1 MARTIN
7 EILDEMLL
15 EKQTMA
21 TLNAMQPNIDNT
33 QTLLT
38 DLTSASKVAVWRL
51 MFFVMAV
58 GIWMHEKR
66 FDDHVDWI
74 NARALELIVGTPQWY
89 HKKALEFQY
98 GDALVLVQN
107 QFGGEYKY
115 AAVNEALKIVKLV
128 SVNEIGGQLF
138 LKVAKLDGSGEP
150 EPLTTLEL
158 DGFIAYMQKLKFA
171 GVIITCVS
179 RVPDLLRVQYR
190 VYVDPLLINANGEL
204 ISNTSIRPIDVAI
217 TDYCKGLPFNGVF
230 SITELTDKIQNVTGV
245 VNPVFE
251 NASAQYGVN
260 PFVALG
266 DYYNPNAG
274 YLTIDP
280 AFPLSTSITY
290 ILA

>member
-15 EKQTMA
+15 EKQTMV

-33 QTLLT
+33 QTLLA

-66 FDDHVDWI
+66 FDDHVTWI
-74 NARALELIVGTPQWY
+74 NARALELIVGNPIWY
-89 HKKALEFQY
+89 QKKALEFQY
-98 GDALVLVQN
+98 GDALVLVDDQY
-107 QFGGEYKY
+107 QY
-115 AAVNEALKIVKLV
+115 AAVNEPAKIVKLV

-138 LKVAKLDGSGEP
+138 LKVAKLDGSGDP
-150 EPLTTLEL
+150 EPLTILEL
-158 DGFIAYMQKLKFA
+158 DGFIAYMHKIKFA
-171 GVIITCVS
+171 GVIITSVS

-204 ISNTSIRPIDVAI
+204 ISDTSIKPVEVAI
-217 TDYCKGLPFNGVF
+217 NNYCKGLPFNGVF
-230 SITELTDKIQNVTGV
+230 SITELTDQIQQAVGV

-251 NASAQYGVN
+251 NASAQYGIN
-260 PFVALG
+260 PFVSLG

-274 YLTIDP
+274 YLKIDP
-280 AFPLSTSITY
+280 AFTLTDSITY

>member
-7 EILDEMLL
+7 QILDEMLL

-21 TLNAMQPNIDNT
+21 TLSTLQPNIDNT
-33 QTLLT
+33 QTLLA
-38 DLTSASKVAVWRL
+38 DLTTASKVAVWRL
-51 MFFVMAV
+51 MFFVIAF

-66 FDDHVDWI
+66 FDDHVAWI
-74 NARALELIVGTPQWY
+74 EERALQLKIGSVQWY
-89 HKKALEFQY
+89 HARALEFQY
-98 GDALVLVQN
+98 GDALVLQAD
-107 QFGGEYKY
+107 GEYQY
-115 AAVNEALKIVKLV
+115 AAVNEALRIVKLV

-138 LKVAKLDGSGEP
+138 LKVAKLDGAGTP

-158 DGFIAYMQKLKFA
+158 DAFIAYMQKLKFA

-190 VYVDPLLINANGEL
+190 VYVDPLVINANGEL
-204 ISNTSIRPIDVAI
+204 ISNTSIKPIETAI

-230 SITELTDKIQNVTGV
+230 SITELTDKIQQVEGV
-245 VNPVFE
+245 VNPVYE
-251 NASAQYGVN
+251 NASAQYGIN
-260 PFVALG
+260 TFVALG

-280 AFPLSTSITY
+280 AFPLSDSITY

>member
-15 EKQTMA
+15 EKQTMS
-21 TLNAMQPNIDNT
+21 TLNALQPNIDNT
-33 QTLLT
+33 QTLLA
-38 DLTSASKVAVWRL
+38 DLTTASKVAVWRL
-51 MFFVMAV
+51 MFFVIAV

-66 FDDHVDWI
+66 FDDHVAWI
-74 NARALELIVGTPQWY
+74 EQRALELIVGRAEWY

-98 GDALVLVQN
+98 GDALVLID
-107 QFGGEYKY
+107 GEYKY
-115 AAVNEALKIVKLV
+115 AAVNESLKLVKLV

-138 LKVAKLDGSGEP
+138 MKVAKLDGAGDP

-158 DGFIAYMQKLKFA
+158 DAFTTYMQKIKFA

-204 ISNTSIRPIDVAI
+204 ISNTSIKPIENAI

-230 SITELTDKIQNVTGV
+230 SVTELTDKIQAVDGV
-245 VNPVFE
+245 VNPVYE
-251 NASAQYGVN
+251 NASAQYGIN
-260 PFVALG
+260 PFVSLG

-280 AFPLSTSITY
+280 AFPLSSSITY
-290 ILA
+290 ILAS

>member
-21 TLNAMQPNIDNT
+21 TLNGLQPNIDNT
-33 QTLLT
+33 QTLLA

-66 FDDHVDWI
+66 FDDHVVWI

-89 HKKALEFQY
+89 FKKALEFQY
-98 GDALVLVQN
+98 GDALVLVNGQY
-107 QFGGEYKY
+107 QY
-115 AAVNEALKIVKLV
+115 AAVNEVAKIVKLV

-138 LKVAKLDGSGEP
+138 LKVAKLDVAGEP

-158 DGFIAYMQKLKFA
+158 DGFIAYMQKIKFA

-179 RVPDLLRVQYR
+179 RVPDLLRIQYR

-204 ISNTSIRPIDVAI
+204 ISNTAIKPIEVAI
-217 TDYCKGLPFNGVF
+217 NNYCKGLPFNGVF
-230 SITELTDKIQNVTGV
+230 SITELTDQIQNVAGV
-245 VNPVFE
+245 INPVYE

-260 PFVALG
+260 PFVSLG

-274 YLTIDP
+274 YLRVDP
-280 AFPLSTSITY
+280 AFPLLTSITY